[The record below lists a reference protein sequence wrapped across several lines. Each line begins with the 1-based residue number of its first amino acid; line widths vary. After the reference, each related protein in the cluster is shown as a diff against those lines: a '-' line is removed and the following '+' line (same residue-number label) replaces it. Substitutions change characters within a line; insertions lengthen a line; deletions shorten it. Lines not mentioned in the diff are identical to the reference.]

1 MRRTF
6 RLTEASNTQCEI
18 TPATAAWL
26 NSLGHASA
34 RPLANGQ
41 FLVNPGNVC
50 GIFGNGDATFEVAPK
65 TTVRNL
71 LELVLYARTGLSW
84 DPGTVQVEHD
94 PVPLL
99 MAGYL
104 DQVVTE
110 ALRAG
115 VLKGYVAVNETSR
128 YMRGRLRFKDQL
140 ARRFMQPYPLEVQTT
155 DLSADIA
162 ENQILHAALQ
172 AMLRVVIS
180 EMDKRAEREV
190 MVGRLRRSV
199 AKLGP
204 QTPIHG
210 RIPTWTRTV
219 RNRHYW
225 EALAVAELI
234 LEGEGQ
240 ALAAGSREGA
250 GVIIQ
255 TWRIYEAAVA
265 RAMREKTDPALDTV
279 SAQYVEPLAS
289 NRADRTIRPD
299 IVARYPHG
307 QLLVMDSKFKDKE
320 PQQADLYQS
329 ITYSR
334 VLGVEEVVL
343 LYAGERDP
351 AHPVRYEIRQP
362 EHLAGT
368 PRESR
373 CVVTVEYL
381 NLNQDL
387 EGIKQ
392 DVWALVDKYDAR
404 RIGVE

>member
-1 MRRTF
+1 MHRTF
-6 RLTEASNTQCEI
+6 RLTEAADSQCEI

-26 NSLGHASA
+26 NSLDHASA
-34 RPLANGQ
+34 RPLTNGQ

-84 DPGTVQVEHD
+84 DPGAVRVEQD
-94 PVPLL
+94 SVPLL
-99 MAGYL
+99 MAEYL
-104 DQVVTE
+104 NQVVTE
-110 ALRAG
+110 ALSAG
-115 VLKGYVAVNETSR
+115 VLKGYVAVDETSR
-128 YMRGRLRFKDQL
+128 YMRGRLRFEDQL

-155 DLSADIA
+155 DLSPNIA
-162 ENQILHAALQ
+162 ENQILSAALQ
-172 AMLRVVIS
+172 AMLRVVVS
-180 EMDKRAEREV
+180 EMDERAERGV
-190 MVGRLRRSV
+190 MVGRLQRTV

-204 QTPIHG
+204 QSPIHG
-210 RIPTWTRTV
+210 RIPTWKRTV

-240 ALAAGSREGA
+240 ALAAGGREGA

-265 RAMREKTDPALDTV
+265 RAMREKTDPALESV

-307 QLLVMDSKFKDKE
+307 QLLVMDTKFKDKE

-392 DVWALVDKYDAR
+392 DVWALVDKYEAR
-404 RIGVE
+404 RIDAE